1 MRVRPKELR
10 RREEGFAL
18 FLSMLLLLILTV
30 LGIALLFT
38 ATTEQSLSGN
48 ETKVSKV
55 FYAACSG
62 VDYAVAKLAV
72 DNDYVG
78 GVMPVGVSSHYPG
91 MTADIQVTITRPI
104 NVGYSIPLGE
114 QYEAR
119 GSSYES
125 NQIVEN
131 YYNFSST
138 AQGAAIQAAKMVTA
152 DVGIYPQQRRIQQ

>member
-1 MRVRPKELR
+1 
-10 RREEGFAL
+10 
-18 FLSMLLLLILTV
+18 
-30 LGIALLFT
+30 
-38 ATTEQSLSGN
+38 
-48 ETKVSKV
+48 
-55 FYAACSG
+55 

>member
-1 MRVRPKELR
+1 MRVRRKGLG

-114 QYEAR
+114 QYVAS